1 MHFIC
6 FEAIR
11 HRVSAMSLPWPPK
24 HAPGPHLGRFGRSAC
39 NPFNPLAAAKLV
51 RADAATRA
59 RLVVRLTGNAEHLLD
74 LALGFLG
81 RAAEAGR
88 ITTARA
94 ASIESYRAGLLTCT
108 ETLPRP

>member
-1 MHFIC
+1 M
-6 FEAIR
+6 
-11 HRVSAMSLPWPPK
+11 
-24 HAPGPHLGRFGRSAC
+24 
-39 NPFNPLAAAKLV
+39 

-74 LALGFLG
+74 LAHGGFLG